1 VEGVGKNFATEPHVL
16 QKTSSRNFK
25 SQTPNSQRSY
35 FSTAPLTYQIQ
46 FLRLTSDW
54 TYRGAILI
62 KYLSNQTIIFDVML
76 KNKNRFPPYAVTLL
90 LK

>member
-1 VEGVGKNFATEPHVL
+1 MLAKILRQNPTFSKRHRHAI
-16 QKTSSRNFK
+16 FK

-62 KYLSNQTIIFDVML
+62 KYLSNQTIIYDVML